1 MQQRL
6 RFCQDT
12 GAIGSASPPPL
23 VTPLFLKP
31 CILFECLRHELL
43 KGGEELRVV
52 SHLPRRRVDP
62 GDLKDPLEK
71 MALEQCLNVRH
82 KAASQVLPI
91 GKRLMVRKQG
101 RHEIDILDIGLALA
115 RQHVGPFLYER
126 QARQD
131 RKAIALKAPPFEVPV
146 EVALAII
153 EDNAASS
160 MLEAVKRVL

>member
-6 RFCQDT
+6 HFFQYTR
-12 GAIGSASPPPL
+12 AIGSASPRPW

-31 CILFECLRHELL
+31 CILFECIRHELL
-43 KGGEELRVV
+43 KGGKELRVV
-52 SHLPRRRVDP
+52 SLLPRRRVDP
-62 GDLKDPLEK
+62 RDLKDPLEK

-91 GKRLMVRKQG
+91 ATRLMVRKQG

-115 RQHVGPFLYER
+115 RQHVGALRYER
-126 QARQD
+126 KLGPYRQA
-131 RKAIALKAPPFEVPV
+131 ILLKVPPLEVSFER
-146 EVALAII
+146 ALAVI

-160 MLEAVKRVL
+160 M